1 MIKDGDISLVDLRN
15 GIKNDLEKGKGYEID
30 KKTLKRIIEKLASE
44 KLVKTRDFLVT
55 LE

>member
-1 MIKDGDISLVDLRN
+1 MVDLRN

-30 KKTLKRIIEKLASE
+30 KKTLKRIVEKLSQE

-55 LE
+55 LEQSEGQGS

>member
-1 MIKDGDISLVDLRN
+1 MVDLRN

-30 KKTLKRIIEKLASE
+30 KKTLKRIVEKLAQE

-55 LE
+55 LEQSEGQGS